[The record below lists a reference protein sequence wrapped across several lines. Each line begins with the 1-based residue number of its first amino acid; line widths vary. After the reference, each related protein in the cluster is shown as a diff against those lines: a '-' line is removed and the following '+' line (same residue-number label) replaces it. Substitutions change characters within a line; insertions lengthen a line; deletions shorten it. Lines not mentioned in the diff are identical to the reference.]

1 MQATQIHEM
10 VDHFDKLLTLH
21 VSKGIGE
28 LEFRPN
34 QKLRIRHGGQWI
46 ENPQVS
52 IAPEFIEVIVKRL
65 VAINQDRDITSIDD
79 RDILLVHGGVLDY
92 DVLIPS
98 GNDVLDAKT
107 FKAHILSSDSNG
119 LHLDF
124 KLEPDIVLGFPEPV
138 DPARL
143 NEEQLLNWL
152 DNFATRLMDLQN
164 PKPKDLI
171 FHPNKRHPYITVT
184 GGMRTIRDVY
194 IPALGKPTEKI
205 ARALINL
212 AQNPSVNAQ
221 IEKNDG
227 RLDTLDVDLSYRTR
241 AGRRFRVNIADTF
254 DWESEHSPL
263 ITMRLL
269 PEKPFTLEDLNI
281 PPVIRNMVFN
291 LKMGLIL
298 ICGTTGSG
306 KSTTMCSVID
316 FLLKNKSINF
326 LTIENP
332 IETIFPSHQ
341 YPKSVISQRDVG
353 KHARTQPIAM
363 ESAVRQ
369 SLNMAMVGEIRNGHD
384 ALMALELAQSG
395 HLIFATIHAGSVG
408 ESVRRIID
416 MFPPDQEKK
425 MREMLAT
432 QYKMGLSQIL
442 VRGVKGQ
449 TELVLE
455 VMKTNADI
463 KALITETQEPDRIW
477 SMREI
482 LELNHKA
489 HGTQSLD
496 QALVQLF
503 KDGRINEDILMFNS
517 PDPDALIYRQNKLD
531 IKLSSKWDPAGA
543 ELEQMVNVLDLTMK
557 EEKERELLELE
568 KAKKKK
574 TWDPLDDFEFKM

>member
-1 MQATQIHEM
+1 MQIDEWI
-10 VDHFDKLLTLH
+10 DHFDKILTLH
-21 VSKGIGE
+21 VSKGIEE
-28 LEFRPN
+28 LAFRAN
-34 QKLRIRHGGQWI
+34 QKLKICRGGHWL
-46 ENPQVS
+46 ENPQVQ
-52 IAPEFIEVIVKRL
+52 IAPEFIDVIVKRL
-65 VAINQDRDITSIDD
+65 IAINQDRAIDTID
-79 RDILLVHGGVLDY
+79 QRDILQVLGGVLDY
-92 DVLIPS
+92 DVLLP
-98 GNDVLDAKT
+98 GENDVIESKT
-107 FKAHILSSDSNG
+107 FKVSILSAENNEIQ
-119 LHLDF
+119 LDF
-124 KLEPDIVLGFPEPV
+124 KLEPDIVLGFAQTV
-138 DPARL
+138 NPATFSD
-143 NEEQLLNWL
+143 EQMINWL
-152 DNFATRLMDLQN
+152 DDFGTRIMALSS

-171 FHPNKRHPYITVT
+171 FHPNKRNPYITVT
-184 GGMRTIRDVY
+184 GGLRTIKD
-194 IPALGKPTEKI
+194 ILISPQGKPTEKI
-205 ARALINL
+205 ARALIKM
-212 AQNPSVNAQ
+212 AQSPAVDAQ
-221 IEKNDG
+221 IAKNDG
-227 RLDTLDVDLSYRTR
+227 LLDTLDLDLSYRTR

-254 DWESEHSPL
+254 DWEAEHSPL

-269 PEKPFTLEDLNI
+269 PEKPFTMEELNI
-281 PPVIRNMVFN
+281 PPAVRNMVFN

-353 KHARTQPIAM
+353 KHSRSQPIAM

-442 VRGVKGQ
+442 VKGVRGQ
-449 TELVLE
+449 TEMVLE
-455 VMKTNADI
+455 IMKTNSDI
-463 KALITETQEPDRIW
+463 KALITNTQEPERVW

-482 LELNHKA
+482 LELNHEH
-489 HGTQSLD
+489 HGTLSLD
-496 QALVQLF
+496 QCLVRLF
-503 KDGRINEDILMFNS
+503 KQGRINEDILMFNS
-517 PDPDALIYRQNKLD
+517 PDPDALLYRQNKLD
-531 IKLSSKWDPAGA
+531 VKLSSKWDPSGA
-543 ELEQMVNVLDLTMK
+543 ELDETMNLLDLTLK
-557 EEKERELLELE
+557 EEKEQALREAEA
-568 KAKKKK
+568 AKKKK
-574 TWDPLDDFEFKM
+574 IWDPLEDFNFTMDKK